1 MKIIRFEYKIAA
13 IYLLIGFLWIY
24 LTDSLLEALVSDAE
38 LLTFFQSIKGSIYVG
53 VTGLL
58 LFVLIRRYSKV
69 QDAARMAI
77 QESTE
82 KYKAIYDQS
91 PLAFQCLDVEGRF
104 LDINPQWTNMLGYS
118 RDEVLGSMF
127 EDFLHPEDARGFRL
141 FLPLILQHKHVKDMQ
156 FRLRKKEGQYIYVS
170 YEARMGVDPKG
181 ISQIYATFKDI
192 SEEFRTK
199 QELIESEERYKAL
212 FHKSKSIMLLIDPET
227 GIIIDGNQ
235 TAVKYYGYKY
245 EELVGMKISEINT
258 LSEEEIEVEIKK
270 AATGKR
276 SFFHFRHRLAN
287 GEIRHVHVYSGKI
300 NIQSKTLL
308 FSIVHDVT
316 RQIEAEN
323 DLVLAK
329 DKAEESDKLKSAF
342 LANLSHEIRTPMNG
356 ILGFTDLLRDPDL
369 TSAQIDRYIKV
380 IHTSGRHLLSIINDI
395 IEISRLDTGQVS
407 VNHGPVELNRM
418 ISEIVDELRIV
429 IPPEKN
435 LKIVISER
443 VSDEEDKVNTDGVKL
458 RQVLV
463 NLVSN
468 AVKYTPAGL
477 ISVGCLKKGNNKLL
491 FRIEDTGIGIPEEF
505 HEVIFDRFRQV
516 DTGGKIFQSG
526 SGLGLSISKSY
537 IELLGGRIWLE
548 SQPEKGSVFYVEIP
562 YVPAKG
568 TVQKELKKISPLNR
582 GVSGKT
588 ILIAEDDDTNFEY
601 FLALLESTGA
611 SVIRAVNGKEAV
623 EICEKNPGV
632 SLVLMDLKMPV
643 MNGYAA
649 LEKIKKFRPGLK
661 IVAQTAYALKEDETK
676 IMTAG
681 FDGYITKPI
690 SKNALISTLTSE

>member
-1 MKIIRFEYKIAA
+1 M
-13 IYLLIGFLWIY
+13 
-24 LTDSLLEALVSDAE
+24 
-38 LLTFFQSIKGSIYVG
+38 
-53 VTGLL
+53 
-58 LFVLIRRYSKV
+58 
-69 QDAARMAI
+69 
-77 QESTE
+77 
-82 KYKAIYDQS
+82 
-91 PLAFQCLDVEGRF
+91 
-104 LDINPQWTNMLGYS
+104 
-118 RDEVLGSMF
+118 
-127 EDFLHPEDARGFRL
+127 
-141 FLPLILQHKHVKDMQ
+141 
-156 FRLRKKEGQYIYVS
+156 
-170 YEARMGVDPKG
+170 
-181 ISQIYATFKDI
+181 
-192 SEEFRTK
+192 
-199 QELIESEERYKAL
+199 
-212 FHKSKSIMLLIDPET
+212 
-227 GIIIDGNQ
+227 
-235 TAVKYYGYKY
+235 
-245 EELVGMKISEINT
+245 
-258 LSEEEIEVEIKK
+258 EIKK